1 MSSPDHN
8 YHRDQNHQSIPLR
21 DLHRPPDDP
30 YGAGGYTEGGA
41 QQHRRT
47 LSDRGR
53 DILSNVRR
61 HSGALATG
69 NHWNPQYSPIAEASP
84 SPTRTGPRPHV
95 DTAVAPRSHAPDD
108 DDDDSPVD
116 MAAFQAAT
124 GFSGLSFQGETSPP
138 IPTPMSSEHS
148 FVEQYGSD
156 PYPRR
161 SPSADNGFFSPT
173 GYDDTARLH
182 FRPWAADCEHP
193 SAAPSFAQHMQDRSS
208 FQSVRF
214 LSPSASPGP
223 PAAVPVHRLGDDIGH
238 AETATA
244 GLRTSTGRKRS
255 LSPGGFEAPLHRA
268 GTIMRNMSQRVV
280 NISNEPE
287 VAERTLYRKSALHAR
302 LQEPPS
308 FPALPEYLHDGT
320 SSPSSPVEK
329 PPSPLNP
336 KRPSAPWQA
345 PPNPLR
351 GKTLGIIPPN
361 NKLRMKLCD
370 VLVHPVTE
378 PLLLVLII
386 VQTVLLAVDARES
399 VFEKPRTEEW
409 GSPVDWALLGL
420 FIVYTVE
427 AIIRIIVSG
436 FIINPIEYST
446 INRQVG
452 MREAVL
458 GNARRLFAPQRQP
471 SLRRPET
478 NADPQ
483 QPSVLRTFTTAQMN
497 PAVGP
502 GDSRD
507 QQRARLAHRAYLRH
521 SFNRT
526 DFVAVV
532 AYWIAFA
539 ISITSVETKHHIYI
553 FKMLSCLRIIRLL
566 NLTSGTSVR
575 LLPRSYLRLLT
586 M

>member
-1 MSSPDHN
+1 MSSPDSN
-8 YHRDQNHQSIPLR
+8 FRRDQSHQSIPLR
-21 DLHRPPDDP
+21 NLHRPPDDH
-30 YGAGGYTEGGA
+30 YEYTEGGA
-41 QQHRRT
+41 QQHQRT

-53 DILSNVRR
+53 DLLR
-61 HSGALATG
+61 HSAVLASG
-69 NHWNPQYSPIAEASP
+69 NHWNPQYAPIAEASP

-95 DTAVAPRSHAPDD
+95 DTSAARRRHAPDD
-108 DDDDSPVD
+108 DEDDSPVD
-116 MAAFQAAT
+116 MSAFQAAI

-148 FVEQYGSD
+148 FHQYASD

-161 SPSADNGFFSPT
+161 SPSADAGFFSPT
-173 GYDDTARLH
+173 GFEDTAPLTDTRNLQ
-182 FRPWAADCEHP
+182 PVAGSA
-193 SAAPSFAQHMQDRSS
+193 AAPSFAQHMQDRSS

-214 LSPSASPGP
+214 LTPDGSPAPLVRASGSGQ
-223 PAAVPVHRLGDDIGH
+223 RLGDDIGH
-238 AETATA
+238 AEAATA

-255 LSPGGFEAPLHRA
+255 LSPGGIETPLHRA

-287 VAERTLYRKSALHAR
+287 VAERTMRRKSALHAR

-320 SSPSSPVEK
+320 SNPASPVEK
-329 PPSPLNP
+329 PPSPQHP
-336 KRPSAPWQA
+336 RRPSAPWQA

-351 GKTLGIIPPN
+351 GKTLGFIPPDS
-361 NKLRMKLCD
+361 KLRMRLCD

-378 PLLLVLII
+378 PLLLVLIV

-399 VFEKPRTEEW
+399 VFKDPRTKPW
-409 GSPVDWALLGL
+409 GRSPVDYPLLGL

-427 AIIRIIVSG
+427 VFVRIIVSG
-436 FIINPIEYST
+436 FIINPVEYST

-458 GNARRLFAPQRQP
+458 GNARRLFGPQRQP
-471 SLRRPET
+471 SLRRVDT
-478 NADPQ
+478 AADPHL
-483 QPSVLRTFTTAQMN
+483 PSVLRTFTTAQIN

-502 GDSRD
+502 LDSRD
-507 QQRARLAHRAYLRH
+507 QQRVRLAHRAYLRH

-532 AYWIAFA
+532 SYWIAFA
-539 ISITSVETKHHIYI
+539 LSISGIDNERHIYI

-566 NLTSGTSVR
+566 NLTSGTSAR
-575 LLPRSYLRLLT
+575 RTPPFFFKLD
-586 M
+586 

>member
-1 MSSPDHN
+1 MSSPDSN
-8 YHRDQNHQSIPLR
+8 YRRAQSNQSIPLR
-21 DLHRPPDDP
+21 DLHRPPDDHH
-30 YGAGGYTEGGA
+30 GYVERGA
-41 QQHRRT
+41 QDHRRT

-53 DILSNVRR
+53 DLLR
-61 HSGALATG
+61 HSGALATTS
-69 NHWNPQYSPIAEASP
+69 HWNPQYAPIAEASP

-95 DTAVAPRSHAPDD
+95 DTSAARRGHAHDED
-108 DDDDSPVD
+108 ENDSPVD
-116 MAAFQAAT
+116 IGAFQAAI

-148 FVEQYGSD
+148 FHQYDSD

-161 SPSADNGFFSPT
+161 SPSEDTGFFSPT
-173 GYDDTARLH
+173 GFEDTARLTDS
-182 FRPWAADCEHP
+182 RSLQPVAG
-193 SAAPSFAQHMQDRSS
+193 STAAPSFAQHMQDRSS

-214 LSPSASPGP
+214 LTPDGSPAP
-223 PAAVPVHRLGDDIGH
+223 PAAGPVPMHRLGDDIGH
-238 AETATA
+238 AEAATA

-255 LSPGGFEAPLHRA
+255 LSPGGLETPLHRA

-287 VAERTLYRKSALHAR
+287 VAERTMRRKSALHAR

-308 FPALPEYLHDGT
+308 FPALPEYLHEST
-320 SSPSSPVEK
+320 STPSSPVEK
-329 PPSPLNP
+329 PPSPLQP
-336 KRPSAPWQA
+336 RRPSVPWQA

-351 GKTLGIIPPN
+351 GKTLGCLPPDS
-361 NKLRMKLCD
+361 KLRMRLCD

-399 VFEKPRTEEW
+399 VFDKPRTDAW
-409 GSPVDWALLGL
+409 GGAVDYALLGL

-427 AIIRIIVSG
+427 VIIRIIVSG
-436 FIINPIEYST
+436 FIINPVEYST

-458 GNARRLFAPQRQP
+458 GNARRLFGPQRQP
-471 SLRRPET
+471 SLRRA
-478 NADPQ
+478 NAVADPHM
-483 QPSVLRTFTTAQMN
+483 PSVLRTFTTAQMN
-497 PAVGP
+497 PAIGP

-526 DFVAVV
+526 DFLAVIS
-532 AYWIAFA
+532 YWIAFA
-539 ISITSVETKHHIYI
+539 ISIAGVENERHIYI

-575 LLPRSYLRLLT
+575 RTNVFLLSFANHNPGYSS
-586 M
+586 